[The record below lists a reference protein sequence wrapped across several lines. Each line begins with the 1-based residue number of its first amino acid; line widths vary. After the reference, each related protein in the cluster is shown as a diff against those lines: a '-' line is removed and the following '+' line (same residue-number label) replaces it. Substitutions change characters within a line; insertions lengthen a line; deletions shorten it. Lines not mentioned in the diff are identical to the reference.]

1 MMAGGRGGAR
11 KARAVTSGLKPSA
24 IDALTSTDCEVPG
37 APGYTYTIGGHEAG
51 GPDATRVLREVEIDH
66 SALELKQQ
74 FAAARRVVLSRDGR
88 VVAAA
93 IAEAHTSASPGVL
106 EIPILAS
113 NRAFRQQGN
122 GSVLV
127 ALLMELGAMLDLKV
141 LVISATHESRR
152 FWLGQGLHV
161 ASGVGNPH
169 LDPRAATALRTLAQ
183 HGVRYGR
190 FSDTTQMARMIPPCE
205 APGSLIG
212 VATRR
217 AHQKTPTE
225 RGLTAAKAAEH
236 LDYEDMPP
244 GAPSFYVLGGAHG
257 GTRVAVNA
265 PPAEAKAGHVKLS
278 NLQAFPTGLGGGGSG
293 GAAPPDGGG
302 WGVPGGACAPSSRS
316 PPGRSSWR
324 SPASSSPKAE
334 HAQPRAPPV
343 DAAPR
348 LGGERRQERRRGRGR
363 RQGRA
368 ARRRRRRSAA
378 AAAAVRRRL
387 PGSEPCRFARA
398 RRARLRGSA
407 DP

>member
-1 MMAGGRGGAR
+1 MEGRPRRAAANVTYEEPDESEFILDEGKRRRKRSLDDPSDDGGGRGGAR

-24 IDALTSTDCEVPG
+24 IDTLSSTDCPVPG
-37 APGYTYTIGGHEAG
+37 APEYTYTIGGHEAG
-51 GPDATRVLREVEIDH
+51 GTDATRVLREVEIDH

-205 APGSLIG
+205 A
-212 VATRR
+212 
-217 AHQKTPTE
+217 
-225 RGLTAAKAAEH
+225 
-236 LDYEDMPP
+236 
-244 GAPSFYVLGGAHG
+244 GAPSA
-257 GTRVAVNA
+257 
-265 PPAEAKAGHVKLS
+265 
-278 NLQAFPTGLGGGGSG
+278 
-293 GAAPPDGGG
+293 
-302 WGVPGGACAPSSRS
+302 W
-316 PPGRSSWR
+316 
-324 SPASSSPKAE
+324 
-334 HAQPRAPPV
+334 
-343 DAAPR
+343 
-348 LGGERRQERRRGRGR
+348 RRG
-363 RQGRA
+363 
-368 ARRRRRRSAA
+368 ARTRRRRRSAA
-378 AAAAVRRRL
+378 
-387 PGSEPCRFARA
+387 
-398 RRARLRGSA
+398 
-407 DP
+407 